1 MYQIE
6 IIHPVTGLGGGAEIL
21 RERSRSTVERG
32 KSAMERRKRVEMRLL
47 QWLPLPSI
55 FVLSSVMRRLYR
67 EGAKARQKKE
77 GVHEEE
83 NRHGGERRSRVFVYA
98 YDVDTLY
105 IHINV
110 SLYEFV
116 HPIHSRIYNWSRK
129 PTRLRYVHFMKNYKF
144 RSDY

>member
-1 MYQIE
+1 MRATNSCLEFKLHRSPRLLLRPRVFNLTACYIY
-6 IIHPVTGLGGGAEIL
+6 IYVSNRNNPSCYRSGRGGAEIL

-83 NRHGGERRSRVFVYA
+83 NRHGGEQRSR
-98 YDVDTLY
+98 
-105 IHINV
+105 ICI
-110 SLYEFV
+110 
-116 HPIHSRIYNWSRK
+116 
-129 PTRLRYVHFMKNYKF
+129 
-144 RSDY
+144 